1 MSLSPSFYSLRS
13 WSFLGLL
20 LSVLTANAQVPT
32 KCLEIEGVLVDA
44 CNNACSGAEEGENEM
59 FRFMTGPSPIALG
72 QLNVVWAT
80 PNTFLGWVQNA
91 TTASL
96 TAQLNA
102 TITNCG
108 WLIEPPNGII
118 PAGKRVLG
126 ITSTNMCVAGNSFAA
141 LSDTLYVIYQ
151 SPGNIMGHFKNT
163 NNTNA
168 ITNFP
173 SGTQSF
179 RTFILSVP
187 GLCSDSVTYNISQ
200 LVNQMGT
207 YGGGWV
213 ENDGSSLTVSWPGAP
228 VVGYVNYGCQAP
240 IIPLVA
246 DISTVPQPVPCGGTL
261 SLQAVATGN
270 ISSMFWTG
278 GTGSFSTPSSTSTTY
293 TLGTGDSGGAVLS
306 FCVIS
311 ACGDTICDQVQVP
324 VIAAPVPSITA
335 DPAPIP
341 CGGSVA
347 LAGSVNG
354 DATSIYWTGGAGS
367 FNPATGTSTTYSPGT
382 TESGIVQLSFCAVSS
397 CGDTVCDPVLLEIS
411 GVPTPTITASG
422 PTTICEGSSVDL
434 TASGASSYVWN
445 TGANTA
451 AITVSD
457 AGTYTVTASN
467 ACGDGSAEVTI
478 TVTSSPTATLTG
490 PLTACPGESVI
501 LEATGGDSY
510 TWSTGASGNTTTAT
524 GPGTYTV
531 VASSS
536 CGSDQAS
543 WTVEPGPT
551 FAPLFSVDS
560 PIGCAPLCVTLTA
573 TDLGEATYTW
583 SADGAVIGSGPT
595 LEYCFPAGTPDIA
608 LTVDGNGYGDLCA
621 GTVTVVDAIE
631 VLALPVA
638 RFVAS
643 PPITTLE
650 APTVTFMDQSTGATI
665 RNWDFGTGD
674 FGTETLISYTYDS
687 VACYTVRLTVANEL
701 GCSDSTSMEVC
712 VEDPFVLWVPNAF
725 TPNSDEINDG
735 FQVVTSVGEPTLFEL
750 SIYDR
755 WGAMIFTTSD
765 VREAWKGDGV
775 PLGVYVWKVRMK
787 DTAGQD
793 RQATGHVTLVR

>member
-1 MSLSPSFYSLRS
+1 MTLPPSRHSFRS
-13 WSFLGLL
+13 WSIVALL
-20 LSVLTANAQVPT
+20 LSTATAIAQVPA

-72 QLNVVWAT
+72 QLNAMWAT

-187 GLCSDSVTYNISQ
+187 GLCSDSVTYNIAQ

-246 DISTVPQPVPCGGTL
+246 DITTVPQPVPCGGTL

-270 ISSMFWTG
+270 ISSVFWTG

-324 VIAAPVPSITA
+324 VEAAPAPSITA

-341 CGGSVA
+341 CGGSVG
-347 LAGSVNG
+347 LAGTVNG
-354 DATSIYWTGGAGS
+354 TATNIFWTGGTGTFIPS
-367 FNPATGTSTTYSPGT
+367 TGTSTTYTPGS

-411 GVPTPTITASG
+411 GVPTPTITAGG
-422 PTTICEGSSVDL
+422 PTTICEGGSVEL
-434 TASGASSYVWN
+434 TATGATSYAWS
-445 TGANTA
+445 TGANTS
-451 AITVSD
+451 AITVSS
-457 AGTYTVTASN
+457 AGTYTVTANN
-467 ACGDGSAEVTI
+467 ACGYGTAEITIAVTAAP
-478 TVTSSPTATLTG
+478 VAALSG
-490 PLTACPGESVI
+490 PVTACPSENFT

-510 TWSTGASGNTTTAT
+510 TWSTGATGSSIIAT

-531 VASSS
+531 TANSS

-543 WTVEPGPT
+543 WTVAPG
-551 FAPLFSVDS
+551 DS
-560 PIGCAPLCVTLTA
+560 YTPQFTIDTPIGCAPLCVTLTA

-583 SADGAVIGSGPT
+583 SADGALIGLGPT
-595 LEYCFPAGTPDIA
+595 LEYCFSAGTPDIA
-608 LTVDGNGYGDLCA
+608 LTVDANGYGDLCP
-621 GTVTVVDAIE
+621 GTYAMVDAIE
-631 VLALPVA
+631 VLPIPVA

-643 PPITTLE
+643 PPITTIE
-650 APTVTFMDQSTGATI
+650 APTVTFMDQSTGATV
-665 RNWDFGTGD
+665 RNWDFGTGE

-687 VACYTVRLTVANEL
+687 VACYTVHLIVANEL

-712 VEDPFVLWVPNAF
+712 VEDPFVIWVPNAF

-735 FQVVTSVGEPTLFEL
+735 FQVVTSVAEPTLFEM

-755 WGAMIFTTSD
+755 WGAVIFTTSD
-765 VREAWKGDGV
+765 VREAWKGEGA